1 MKGEPRLDIDQYDVI
16 YIGFPI
22 WYRTYPRVVASFL
35 DAYDFTGKT
44 IRPFCTNDEGTF
56 GISLLELQGVLKN
69 ATITD
74 GLAIRGVNVYEA
86 DDKVRTFVG

>member
-1 MKGEPRLDIDQYDVI
+1 MIRQ
-16 YIGFPI
+16 IG
-22 WYRTYPRVVASFL
+22 VLGA
-35 DAYDFTGKT
+35 
-44 IRPFCTNDEGTF
+44 GTF

-86 DDKVRTFVG
+86 DDKVKAFVG